1 MTENQRILRGV
12 SLGRKTLF
20 FRLFLFRK
28 MSRAATFA
36 RRPHDCKTDRKQGKK
51 KYSMRLQTKKW
62 FPASQ
67 APQETSK
74 KGIHFLIVMGARN

>member
-1 MTENQRILRGV
+1 
-12 SLGRKTLF
+12 
-20 FRLFLFRK
+20 

-51 KYSMRLQTKKW
+51 KYSMRLQTKKG

-74 KGIHFLIVMGARN
+74 NGMRFFDSDGCAQLESVPTKESKIMADRIKPAKTISSLS